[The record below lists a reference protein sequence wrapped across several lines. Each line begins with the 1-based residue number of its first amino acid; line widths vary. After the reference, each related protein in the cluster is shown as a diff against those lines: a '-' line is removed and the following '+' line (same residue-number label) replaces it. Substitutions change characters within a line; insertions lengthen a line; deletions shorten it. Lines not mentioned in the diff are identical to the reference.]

1 MKGQRW
7 EIRAIIKTVNGLLE
21 VIMGAVSNN
30 GKYLY
35 KHERGRTKVFDKYWR
50 RLKLIGN
57 FLIWNFVGWCFYLT
71 GRYCVCDQ

>member
-1 MKGQRW
+1 
-7 EIRAIIKTVNGLLE
+7 
-21 VIMGAVSNN
+21 MGAVSNN